1 MTENIAEARVLAML
15 AEMLGRHDLSPESSI
30 TADAGLDSVSVMD
43 FVLELED
50 EFDTTIP
57 LDQLS
62 NVRTVRELGEV
73 ITRLRQ
79 PAPVAAS
86 STGING
92 HSS

>member
-1 MTENIAEARVLAML
+1 MTESGAQARVLAML
-15 AEMLGRHDLSPESSI
+15 AEKLGRHDLTPDSSI

-62 NVRTVRELGEV
+62 NVRTIRELAGV

-79 PAPVAAS
+79 PVPDAQPRA
-86 STGING
+86 GLNG

>member
-1 MTENIAEARVLAML
+1 MTDMEAERRVLD
-15 AEMLGRHDLSPESSI
+15 MLGQRLGRDDLTPESSI

-62 NVRTVRELGEV
+62 DVRTVRELAAV
-73 ITRLRQ
+73 ISRLR
-79 PAPVAAS
+79 PAEPVGGL
-86 STGING
+86 TNG
-92 HSS
+92 RAT

>member
-1 MTENIAEARVLAML
+1 MTDNSAEVRVLTML
-15 AEMLGRHDLSPESSI
+15 AERLGRHDLTPESSI

-62 NVRTVRELGEV
+62 NVRTIRELAEV
-73 ITRLRQ
+73 IARLRQ
-79 PAPVAAS
+79 PVPEPAPRTS
-86 STGING
+86 LNG

>member
-1 MTENIAEARVLAML
+1 MTENSAEARVLAML
-15 AEMLGRHDLSPESSI
+15 AERLGRHDLTPDSSI

-57 LDQLS
+57 LDHLS
-62 NVRTVRELGEV
+62 NVRTIRELGDV
-73 ITRLRQ
+73 IARLRQ
-79 PAPVAAS
+79 PVPGAAARA
-86 STGING
+86 GLNG